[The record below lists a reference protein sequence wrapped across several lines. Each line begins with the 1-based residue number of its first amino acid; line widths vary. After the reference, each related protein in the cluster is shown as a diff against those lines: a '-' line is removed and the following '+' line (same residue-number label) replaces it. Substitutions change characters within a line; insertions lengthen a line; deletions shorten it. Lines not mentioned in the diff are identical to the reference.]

1 MNKSEKTLLAF
12 IAGAA
17 AGAVAGLLL
26 APEAGEETRRKL
38 SQKAGDLA
46 GDLEHTWETNSKK
59 FKELT
64 DSALAEVEKYSKQ
77 VSSKS

>member
-1 MNKSEKTLLAF
+1 MNNSEKSLLAF

-26 APEAGEETRRKL
+26 APETGEATRRKL
-38 SQKAGDLA
+38 TEKAGSLA
-46 GDLEHTWETNSKK
+46 GELEESWETNAKK

-64 DSALAEVEKYSKQ
+64 DTALAEVEKYSKQ
-77 VSSKS
+77 ISSK

>member
-1 MNKSEKTLLAF
+1 MNNSEKTLLAF

-26 APEAGEETRRKL
+26 APEAGDETRNRL
-38 SQKAGDLA
+38 SKKAGDLA
-46 GDLEHTWETNSKK
+46 GDLEQSWETNSKK
-59 FKELT
+59 FKDLT

-77 VSSKS
+77 ISSK